1 MAARKKSEGGLDQS
15 IENFRASLEKSVTVS
30 RERLQEVLDDAV
42 ERGRM
47 TRRDAETVVSELLD
61 RGRRQRD
68 SLLDE
73 LERLG
78 KQLGRQSEKVAR
90 QAREVTEKPLA
101 KAEQKLRKSRARS
114 EAQSTTKPTPNATK
128 KSPASKSPTLKPG
141 KRATST
147 ARSGASSSTPFPIAD
162 YDSLTA
168 AEVRKSLADLSASQL
183 KAVREREAA
192 GSARKTVLAAID
204 KKLETAEGGAG
215 A

>member
-47 TRRDAETVVSELLD
+47 TRRDAEAVVSELLD

-78 KQLGRQSEKVAR
+78 KQLGKQSEKMAR
-90 QAREVTEKPLA
+90 QAREVTEKPLV
-101 KAEQKLRKSRARS
+101 KAEKKLRRS
-114 EAQSTTKPTPNATK
+114 AA
-128 KSPASKSPTLKPG
+128 AS
-141 KRATST
+141 A
-147 ARSGASSSTPFPIAD
+147 TPFPIAD
-162 YDSLTA
+162 YDSLNAT
-168 AEVRKSLADLSASQL
+168 EVRKSLAGLSAAHL
-183 KAVREREAA
+183 KAVREREEA
-192 GSARKTVLAAID
+192 GAARKTVLEAID
-204 KKLETAEGGAG
+204 KKLESAS
-215 A
+215 